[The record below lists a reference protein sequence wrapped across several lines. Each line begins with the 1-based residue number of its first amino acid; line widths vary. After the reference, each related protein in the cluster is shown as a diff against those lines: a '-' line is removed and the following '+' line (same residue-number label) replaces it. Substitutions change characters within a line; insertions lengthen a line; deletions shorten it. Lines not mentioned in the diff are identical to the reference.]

1 MKTFNYYEYN
11 SKRFDTSAE
20 AEQVRNFI
28 FAFKDGKQWAT
39 DYAADMVVNSFVDT
53 YGDKASDFVLV
64 CAPAANNKK
73 YCKRFNRFAQMVSQ
87 GAKVQNG
94 NEHISIYGERTA
106 KHFSTDRVCES
117 FDYRVALDR
126 EYFSG
131 KKVIIFDDVVTSGAT
146 AREFANELA
155 ECGAQ
160 VMGAMFLARTKRMY
174 N

>member
-1 MKTFNYYEYN
+1 MVKICEF
-11 SKRFDTSAE
+11 SSGSDRDGAQTSLRLNHQGKAE
-20 AEQVRNFI
+20 PFLCPL
-28 FAFKDGKQWAT
+28 FL
-39 DYAADMVVNSFVDT
+39 S
-53 YGDKASDFVLV
+53 
-64 CAPAANNKK
+64 
-73 YCKRFNRFAQMVSQ
+73 
-87 GAKVQNG
+87 
-94 NEHISIYGERTA
+94 
-106 KHFSTDRVCES
+106 ES

-126 EYFSG
+126 EYFNG

>member
-73 YCKRFNRFAQMVSQ
+73 YCKRFNRFAQMVSK

-94 NEHISIYGERTA
+94 NEHLSIYGERTA
-106 KHFSTDRVCES
+106 KHLTADRVCENFGYS
-117 FDYRVALDR
+117 VRLDR
-126 EYFSG
+126 DYFKG
-131 KKVIIFDDVVTSGAT
+131 KKVIIFDDVITSGAT
-146 AREFANELA
+146 ANEFASQLA

>member
-1 MKTFNYYEYN
+1 MKTFNYYEHN

-73 YCKRFNRFAQMVSQ
+73 YCKRFNRFAQMVSARQ
-87 GAKVQNG
+87 
-94 NEHISIYGERTA
+94 
-106 KHFSTDRVCES
+106 STSLQTVFARAS
-117 FDYRVALDR
+117 
-126 EYFSG
+126 
-131 KKVIIFDDVVTSGAT
+131 AT
-146 AREFANELA
+146 A
-155 ECGAQ
+155 
-160 VMGAMFLARTKRMY
+160 
-174 N
+174 

>member
-73 YCKRFNRFAQMVSQ
+73 YRKRFNRFAQMVSK
-87 GAKVQNG
+87 GARVQNG
-94 NEHISIYGERTA
+94 NEHLAIYGERTA
-106 KHFSTDRVCES
+106 KHLSADRVCEDFGYS
-117 FDYRVALDR
+117 VRLDR
-126 EYFSG
+126 DYFKG
-131 KKVIIFDDVVTSGAT
+131 KKVIIFDDVITSGAT
-146 AREFANELA
+146 ANEFASQLA

>member
-1 MKTFNYYEYN
+1 MKTFNYYEYS
-11 SKRFDTSAE
+11 SKRFDRSAQ
-20 AEQVRNFI
+20 AEQVRNF
-28 FAFKDGKQWAT
+28 
-39 DYAADMVVNSFVDT
+39 
-53 YGDKASDFVLV
+53 
-64 CAPAANNKK
+64 
-73 YCKRFNRFAQMVSQ
+73 
-87 GAKVQNG
+87 
-94 NEHISIYGERTA
+94 
-106 KHFSTDRVCES
+106 
-117 FDYRVALDR
+117 DYRMALDR

>member
-1 MKTFNYYEYN
+1 
-11 SKRFDTSAE
+11 
-20 AEQVRNFI
+20 
-28 FAFKDGKQWAT
+28 
-39 DYAADMVVNSFVDT
+39 
-53 YGDKASDFVLV
+53 
-64 CAPAANNKK
+64 
-73 YCKRFNRFAQMVSQ
+73 VSQ

>member
-11 SKRFDTSAE
+11 SKRFDRSAQ

-28 FAFKDGKQWAT
+28 FAFKDGKRWAT
-39 DYAADMVVNSFVDT
+39 DAAADMVVSSFVNT
-53 YGDKASDFVLV
+53 YGDKASDFVMV
-64 CAPAANNKK
+64 CAPAANSKK
-73 YCKRFNRFAQMVSQ
+73 YNKRFSRFAQKVSQ

-94 NEHISIYGERTA
+94 SEHISIYGERTA
-106 KHFSTDRVCES
+106 KHFSADRVCES
-117 FDYRVALDR
+117 FDYRVAL
-126 EYFSG
+126 
-131 KKVIIFDDVVTSGAT
+131 DDVVTSGAT

>member
-11 SKRFDTSAE
+11 SKRFDRSAK

-28 FAFKDGKQWAT
+28 FAFKDGKKWAT
-39 DYAADMVVNSFVDT
+39 DYAADMVAKSFSQT
-53 YGDKASDFVLV
+53 YGDKAGDFVLV
-64 CAPAANNKK
+64 CAPAANSKK
-73 YCKRFNRFAQMVSQ
+73 YTKRFSRFASKVSQ

-94 NEHISIYGERTA
+94 NDHLFIYGERTA
-106 KHFSTDRVCES
+106 KHLNADHVSES
-117 FDYRVALDR
+117 FDYKVALDR
-126 EYFSG
+126 EYFNG
-131 KKVIIFDDVVTSGAT
+131 KKVIIFDDVITSGAT
-146 AREFANELA
+146 ANEFASQLA